1 MKGWYPELEDA
12 VCPNCDLIEK
22 EVERLRESE
31 KFFADRCG
39 DAELKLLELQR
50 KSDLLLTA
58 ANHWQDKYE
67 ALVEAT
73 QFFVDGLY
81 MQGCERLALL
91 EDDDEQT

>member
-1 MKGWYPELEDA
+1 MAD

-50 KSDLLLTA
+50 KYD
-58 ANHWQDKYE
+58 
-67 ALVEAT
+67 ALVDEIT
-73 QFFVDGLY
+73 GRSLHRPDGLI
-81 MQGCERLALL
+81 CFDPNELRALL
-91 EDDDEQT
+91 EDDDEELDGTMECHLAMKNAGLL